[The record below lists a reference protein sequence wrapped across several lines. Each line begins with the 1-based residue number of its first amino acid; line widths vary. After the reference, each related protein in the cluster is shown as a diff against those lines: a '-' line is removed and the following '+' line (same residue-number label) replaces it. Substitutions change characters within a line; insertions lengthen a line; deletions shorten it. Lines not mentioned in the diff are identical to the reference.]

1 VPFRL
6 GHHFASELVSYGR
19 SHDLR
24 PADLPF
30 PEVQKI
36 YAEAAAGS
44 GLKPELPLD
53 EARFRA
59 ALSARG
65 MIDAAK
71 GLGGPQPAEI
81 RRMLGVARARLEA
94 DRGWLES
101 RRKSLTDARARL
113 DKAFA
118 ALTQE
123 P

>member
-1 VPFRL
+1 M
-6 GHHFASELVSYGR
+6 SYGR

-30 PEVQKI
+30 PEVRRI

-44 GLKPELPLD
+44 GLTPDLPLD

-71 GLGGPQPAEI
+71 GLGGPQPAEV
-81 RRMLGVARARLEA
+81 RRMLGAAQTRLRTDRDWLDARRTGLA
-94 DRGWLES
+94 
-101 RRKSLTDARARL
+101 DARARL
-113 DKAFA
+113 DAAFA
-118 ALTQE
+118 ALTRE